1 MASMKPTITLL
12 ALLAVASIAA
22 GEDKPAAPA
31 QRGGS
36 TMTNQVTKTD
46 AEWRKILT
54 PEQYRVLR
62 EKGTERPFTGEY
74 WKNHDVGIYRCAAC
88 NAELF
93 TSETKFDSHC
103 GWPSF
108 FAAKA
113 KQNIRLQPD
122 NSHGMQRT
130 EVLCAHCGGHLGHL
144 FDDGPAPTGQRY
156 CINSVSIK
164 LEKKKKEEEKK

>member
-1 MASMKPTITLL
+1 MKPILTLL
-12 ALLAVASIAA
+12 ALLAAAFVAA
-22 GEDKPAAPA
+22 GADKPTAPA
-31 QRGGS
+31 SCGGS
-36 TMTNQVTKTD
+36 PMTNTVTKTD
-46 AEWRKILT
+46 AEWKKILT

-74 WKNHDVGIYRCAAC
+74 WNNHDVGVYRCAAC

-130 EVLCAHCGGHLGHL
+130 EVLCVRCGGHLGHL
-144 FDDGPAPTGQRY
+144 FDDGPAPTGMRY

-164 LEKKKKEEEKK
+164 LEKRKKKEEEKK

>member
-1 MASMKPTITLL
+1 MASMKPTITSL
-12 ALLAVASIAA
+12 ALLAAVSIAFGA
-22 GEDKPAAPA
+22 DKPAAPV

-36 TMTNQVTKTD
+36 TMTNEVTKTD
-46 AEWRKILT
+46 AEWKKLLT

-62 EKGTERPFTGEY
+62 EKGTERPFTGDY
-74 WKNHDVGIYRCAAC
+74 WNNHDVGVYRCAAC

-93 TSETKFDSHC
+93 TSEAKFDSHC

-122 NSHGMQRT
+122 NSHGMQRI

-164 LEKKKKEEEKK
+164 LEKKKKEAEKK

>member
-1 MASMKPTITLL
+1 MMKPTILLLTLL
-12 ALLAVASIAA
+12 AAASIAA
-22 GEDKPAAPA
+22 GEDKAAAPA
-31 QRGGS
+31 PCGGS
-36 TMTNQVTKTD
+36 TMTNPSTKTD

-62 EKGTERPFTGEY
+62 EKGTERPFTGDY
-74 WKNHDVGIYRCAAC
+74 WNNHDVGVYRCAAC

-130 EVLCAHCGGHLGHL
+130 EVLCARCGGHLGHL
-144 FDDGPAPTGQRY
+144 FDDGPAPTKQRY

-164 LEKKKKEEEKK
+164 LEKKTEEKK